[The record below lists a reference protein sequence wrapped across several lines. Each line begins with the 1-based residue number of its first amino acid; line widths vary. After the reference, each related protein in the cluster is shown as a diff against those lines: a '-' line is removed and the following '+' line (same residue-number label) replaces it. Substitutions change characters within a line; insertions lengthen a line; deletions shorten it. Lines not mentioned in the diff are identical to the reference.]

1 MYADQNRRPR
11 KQRSSS
17 HQRAQV
23 PPSNQAMN
31 NRPNSQ
37 QPQKASAPTWVV
49 WAVAILALSVIL
61 LGVGITSMVIW
72 IERDRDTVAEVGLN
86 SAESSN
92 PPIAAIISPTPTDQP
107 IPTPTLALPT
117 EAPVATATQIP
128 VVITTTESIIVGR
141 EDLTDLKSDT
151 TTEPPVATATVPPP
165 GSVTAPR
172 VDSPFVIDAD
182 LTGWTNIPS
191 YVSTFT
197 VYNQPWWDGT
207 NDLDAFWRMA
217 WDSVNL
223 YISVVIVDDTH
234 VQTQQPITAYRGDS
248 VEIQIDTDRLGDLTQ
263 RVNQDDFQIIMSP
276 GNFGAILPGAYRF
289 RGTGDNRMVG
299 APGHSIT
306 VSSVKTD
313 TGYVLEAVI
322 PWSDLEL
329 RPVDNLV
336 LGIALS
342 ANDNDVPDSAVQVL
356 MKSHVDTRTFD
367 MPESWG
373 TLILTNN

>member
-1 MYADQNRRPR
+1 MYADQNSRPR
-11 KQRSSS
+11 KQRTSASR
-17 HQRAQV
+17 RA
-23 PPSNQAMN
+23 PAPSSNQAMN
-31 NRPNSQ
+31 NRPKSPQ
-37 QPQKASAPTWVV
+37 EQKATAPTWVV

-61 LGVGITSMVIW
+61 LGIGITSMVIW
-72 IERDRDTVAEVGLN
+72 IERERDTVAEVVVPN
-86 SAESSN
+86 SAEISN
-92 PPIAAIISPTPTDQP
+92 PPVVAIISPTPTDQP
-107 IPTPTLALPT
+107 LPTPTLAAPT
-117 EAPVATATQIP
+117 EIVVAIETPI
-128 VVITTTESIIVGR
+128 VITTTESIIVGR
-141 EDLTDLKSDT
+141 EELTDLLPDT

-197 VYNQPWWDGT
+197 VYNQPWWDGS

-248 VEIQIDTDRLGDLTQ
+248 VEIQIDTDRLGDLTE
-263 RVNQDDFQIIMSP
+263 RVNVDDFQIIMSP
-276 GNFGAILPGAYRF
+276 GNFGAIPPGAYRF
-289 RGTGDNRMVG
+289 RGTNENRMVG

-342 ANDNDVPDSAVQVL
+342 ANDNDVPDSAVQVV

-367 MPESWG
+367 MPETWG